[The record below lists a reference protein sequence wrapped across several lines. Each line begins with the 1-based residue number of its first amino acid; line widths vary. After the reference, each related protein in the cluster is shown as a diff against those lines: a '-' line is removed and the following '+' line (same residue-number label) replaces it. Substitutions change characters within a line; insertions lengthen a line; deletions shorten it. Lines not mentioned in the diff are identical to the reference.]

1 MDKND
6 KDIRKEIE
14 ELEKLIE
21 QVKKQNEEE
30 KKKHKKNL
38 RPNKQ
43 MVIKI
48 NLAMEYSSNL
58 FVNLIISFLINLLV
72 IFGLFKIFDF
82 AYIFNDVYIILTAL
96 ILTIY
101 EELYRKYLLKKYM
114 SLVIFSSGLIYF
126 FFNLIIFYFL
136 DLAIFGNK
144 LVFNSYLHPIVFVI
158 LLQFVRLIIRT
169 IYLRILRQLSLKNLK
184 KRR

>member
-38 RPNKQ
+38 KPNKQ

-58 FVNLIISFLINLLV
+58 IVNLIISFLINFLV

-96 ILTIY
+96 IFTIY

-114 SLVIFSSGLIYF
+114 TIVIFSSGLIYL
-126 FFNLIIFYFL
+126 FFNLLMFYFL

-144 LVFNSYLHPIVFVI
+144 LAFNSYLHPIVFVI
-158 LLQFVRLIIRT
+158 LMQFIRLIVRSIYIRVIRRLT
-169 IYLRILRQLSLKNLK
+169 LRKLK